1 MRRAAFSER
10 SRPAFVRVIGLG
22 LCTAIL
28 PAPALAQ
35 QVEDCSELPPVT
47 ALVEPWEDTG
57 AILGEGAIR
66 LALLHGDEEEG
77 VSLLVL
83 TLPPESAGEVEQA
96 ATGPGAPPPPRR
108 CRIVS
113 EGGLGWAVLDIA
125 GLEAT
130 EDAGAATLTATIP
143 ALRFT
148 PESTELEELTLSL
161 TFGVADD
168 SLVAVQDAAQAAE

>member
-1 MRRAAFSER
+1 
-10 SRPAFVRVIGLG
+10 
-22 LCTAIL
+22 
-28 PAPALAQ
+28 
-35 QVEDCSELPPVT
+35 
-47 ALVEPWEDTG
+47 
-57 AILGEGAIR
+57 
-66 LALLHGDEEEG
+66 
-77 VSLLVL
+77 
-83 TLPPESAGEVEQA
+83 
-96 ATGPGAPPPPRR
+96 
-108 CRIVS
+108 VS

-143 ALRFT
+143 ALRFI